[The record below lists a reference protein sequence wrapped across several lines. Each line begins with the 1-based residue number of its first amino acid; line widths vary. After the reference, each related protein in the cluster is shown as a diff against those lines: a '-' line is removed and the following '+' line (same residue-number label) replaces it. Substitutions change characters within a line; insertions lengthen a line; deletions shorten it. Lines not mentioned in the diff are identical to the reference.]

1 MVALQDI
8 ACYVALTMRPYTHI
22 PFLAS
27 ASMALARGNCAPVNC
42 TKAAVAIPDAEI
54 VSADFYANGEAIRL
68 DLVPSCGGPDF
79 IANVT
84 ADVCRVVVNVPTSDF
99 SVVRVEAWLPAA
111 EDAWNGRFLATGNG
125 GIGGCIDYS
134 TMQAGA
140 QLKFA
145 AFGTNAGHDGE
156 TGHDFFLGHPE
167 VINDFGHRGIHIEA
181 ETGKKIIAAY
191 YGRSQTKSYYQ
202 ACSTGGRQG
211 FQTAHLYPDDFDGM
225 LLGAPGV
232 DWLHIVASKGIL
244 ARRIGWP
251 DFESSAYVR
260 PEQWKAIVAK
270 QIELF
275 DGLDGVVDGV
285 IDDPTSIRFDPE
297 LLACGTGHL
306 NETLCLKPAQ
316 VLSVRAAYQ
325 PLTDTKGN
333 IVYPPFEIGSNTAV
347 FSENQVN
354 GTDLQ
359 YRVLDVS
366 RRDELPKKDAN
377 MIRTSGVA
385 LSTTIQAGLPTTSPR
400 KTWTLPS
407 T

>member
-1 MVALQDI
+1 MTYICSRLSWPRMRHPLGSPQG
-8 ACYVALTMRPYTHI
+8 LTCSDTLEMRPQI
-22 PFLAS
+22 PNAFLA
-27 ASMALARGNCAPVNC
+27 AMSMAYAGGTCAPVNC
-42 TKAAVAIPDAEI
+42 TKAALAIPDAEI
-54 VSADFYANGEAIRL
+54 VSADFYANGEGIHL
-68 DLVPSCGGPDF
+68 PDLVPSCGGPDY

-84 ADVCRVVVNVPTSDF
+84 ADVCRVVVNVPTSDT
-99 SVVRVEAWLPAA
+99 SVVRVEAWLPAT

-125 GIGGCIDYS
+125 GIGGCIDYL

-140 QLKFA
+140 QLNFA

-156 TGHDFFLGHPE
+156 TGYDFFLGQPE
-167 VINDFGHRGIHIEA
+167 VINDFGHRGIHVEA
-181 ETGKKIIAAY
+181 ETGKSIIAAY
-191 YGRSQTKSYYQ
+191 YGRSQSKSYYQ

-260 PEQWKAIVAK
+260 PEQFTAIVQK
-270 QIELF
+270 QIEMY
-275 DGLDGVVDGV
+275 DGIDGVEDGI
-285 IDDPTSIRFDPE
+285 IDDPASIRFDPE
-297 LLACGTGHL
+297 LLACGTGL
-306 NETLCLKPAQ
+306 WNETLCLKPAQ
-316 VLSVRAAYQ
+316 VLSVRAAYE
-325 PLTDTKGN
+325 PLTDTEGN
-333 IVYPPFEIGSNTAV
+333 IVYPSFGVGANTDV

-366 RRDELPKKDAN
+366 YQNIPEDEREL
-377 MIRTSGVA
+377 T
-385 LSTTIQAGLPTTSPR
+385 
-400 KTWTLPS
+400 
-407 T
+407 